1 MAFNPN
7 KLKGKMVE
15 KGLTA
20 QKMASLLNISEDA
33 MYMKL
38 SLKSEFKRSEI
49 ENICQ
54 LLSIPTESIAEYFFH
69 C

>member
-1 MAFNPN
+1 MAFSPN

-20 QKMASLLNISEDA
+20 QKMASLLDISEDA

-38 SLKSEFKRSEI
+38 NCKSEFKRSEM
-49 ENICQ
+49 EKIC
-54 LLSIPTESIAEYFFH
+54 LLLGIPIESISEYFF
-69 C
+69 

>member
-7 KLKGKMVE
+7 KLKGRMVE

-20 QKMASLLNISEDA
+20 QRMASLLSISEDA

-38 SLKSEFKRSEI
+38 NCKSEFKRSEI
-49 ENICQ
+49 ESICT
-54 LLSIPTESIAEYFFH
+54 LLSIPVNNVAEYFF
-69 C
+69 